1 MMALA
6 QIVIMFILVIA
17 GIVIAEESK
26 ANKDLLSA
34 GFVVIV
40 CVYVLIC
47 LTD

>member
-1 MMALA
+1 MMTLA
-6 QIVIMFILVIA
+6 QIVILLVLVIA
-17 GIVIAEESK
+17 GIVITEESK

-34 GFVVIV
+34 GFVVLV